1 MPPISLSHY
10 SFLFVL
16 ILPTR
21 IYYHLL
27 GLLIKPPSYAFNWSS
42 YCKLDPFHSVPY
54 ITTKL
59 AKAVT
64 FFWSLF
70 GYGIIHF
77 EILHATKRNFETLI
91 KCIRTSLVVQWLRIC
106 LPVQKTWIPS
116 LVQED
121 STLCRATKP
130 MCHNSRAHIPEHVLH
145 KRSHCS
151 EKRVY
156 HN

>member
-1 MPPISLSHY
+1 MLSIDHPIASLTHSSLSH
-10 SFLFVL
+10 
-16 ILPTR
+16 ILP
-21 IYYHLL
+21 
-27 GLLIKPPSYAFNWSS
+27 PSWP
-42 YCKLDPFHSVPY
+42 KLW
-54 ITTKL
+54 L
-59 AKAVT
+59 

-77 EILHATKRNFETLI
+77 EILHATKQNFETLI

-130 MCHNSRAHIPEHVLH
+130 MCHNYRAHILEHVLH

-151 EKRVY
+151 EKLVY